1 MIYINNMLYPTCN
14 MYELKYLKYDMREFT
29 YLQYDMCEFTIEVTG

>member
-1 MIYINNMLYPTCN
+1 

-29 YLQYDMCEFTIEVTG
+29 YLQYDMCEFTIEVTGWYLADI